1 MFCVIK
7 HNHLAYTIFILE
19 INCVIT
25 NNNHYILEVLILE
38 INYMLNHTGDKHYC
52 NYIETMLIHTGD
64 IIMFFSEVFHKRTI

>member
-1 MFCVIK
+1 M
-7 HNHLAYTIFILE
+7 
-19 INCVIT
+19 IT

-64 IIMFFSEVFHKRTI
+64 IIMYFSEVFHKRTI